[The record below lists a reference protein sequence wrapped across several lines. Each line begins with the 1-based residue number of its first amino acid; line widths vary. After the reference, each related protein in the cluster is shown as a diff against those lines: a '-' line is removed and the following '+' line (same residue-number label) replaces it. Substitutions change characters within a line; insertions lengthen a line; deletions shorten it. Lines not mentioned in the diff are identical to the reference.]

1 MGKPSKWTYE
11 VGFTSE
17 PGETLLEFRERVK
30 GMNFMELR
38 GDVLAKIDQDIVEMA
53 KEKSDGEEVE

>member
-1 MGKPSKWTYE
+1 
-11 VGFTSE
+11 
-17 PGETLLEFRERVK
+17 
-30 GMNFMELR
+30 MELR